1 MKKSEQIA
9 GECSWS
15 LFGSFFLYSRRKKMQ
30 KAEHR
35 IQTLSQGFIYCNI
48 NIVETDNGWV
58 SSVDRN
64 FAPC

>member
-1 MKKSEQIA
+1 MLEKSEQLENVPGA
-9 GECSWS
+9 S
-15 LFGSFFLYSRRKKMQ
+15 LAHSFSTQGAKRCKKQSIRYRRCHEDLY
-30 KAEHR
+30 
-35 IQTLSQGFIYCNI
+35 NI

>member
-15 LFGSFFLYSRRKKMQ
+15 LFGSFFLCHSRRKRCKKQ
-30 KAEHR
+30 SIGYRRCHED
-35 IQTLSQGFIYCNI
+35 LYNI